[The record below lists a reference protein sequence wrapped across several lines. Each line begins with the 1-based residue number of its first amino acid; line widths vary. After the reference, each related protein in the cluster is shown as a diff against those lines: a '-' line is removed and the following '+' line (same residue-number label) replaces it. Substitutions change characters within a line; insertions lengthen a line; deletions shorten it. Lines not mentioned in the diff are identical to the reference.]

1 MEKDE
6 WECAVCGDTILPG
19 EWFSHHQRL
28 NVNVCSECPLTKVMG
43 EDITTHSVLWG
54 PRPVIG
60 HDRLCSTQPGRHD
73 PDDPT
78 TIRCECS
85 ILQQARAEGRL
96 SGAVGF
102 GRAEY
107 DNGFNDAVEAVLKTV
122 DSLEGSSFWRDDVV
136 DAISGLVSILDARDC
151 QCPHP
156 NPDCE
161 HPTCPRDIPR
171 ISSRETLMSGL
182 RANVQRG
189 TYLCPRRAI
198 GPHGSHHCPFCPV
211 YDVAQSAGLLEPFGP
226 FASGTQSLEFLR
238 PSINEPDLIYCCRV
252 HGVCRL
258 VRVRCHVSTI
268 VDNPRF
274 CQPTLISQC
283 AGKRDNCG

>member
-1 MEKDE
+1 VAESTPPVGYYSQRCLNCDHIRATHTLTATGCLGHAVPGRIGSDCPCSEFMDVELTTRGKEGNAEKDE

-73 PDDPT
+73 PDDPA

-107 DNGFNDAVEAVLKTV
+107 DNGFNDAVKAVLKTV

-156 NPDCE
+156 NPDCQ
-161 HPTCPRDIPR
+161 HPTCPRDIP
-171 ISSRETLMSGL
+171 EYP
-182 RANVQRG
+182 Q
-189 TYLCPRRAI
+189 
-198 GPHGSHHCPFCPV
+198 
-211 YDVAQSAGLLEPFGP
+211 EK
-226 FASGTQSLEFLR
+226 
-238 PSINEPDLIYCCRV
+238 
-252 HGVCRL
+252 RL
-258 VRVRCHVSTI
+258 
-268 VDNPRF
+268 
-274 CQPTLISQC
+274 
-283 AGKRDNCG
+283 